1 MRVSRTLF
9 WKEQTMNQIEY
20 LLCIIGGFMITAL
33 IMIVFFGTRKAYKAF
48 LRWRNPWKELN
59 DFLEMD

>member
-1 MRVSRTLF
+1 
-9 WKEQTMNQIEY
+9 MNQIEY

-33 IMIVFFGTRKAYKAF
+33 IMIVFFGIRKAYKAF